1 MPKTLPIR
9 LTDEQTRRLEEGAAL
24 AGYKHVSTYARDRL
38 FSLIE
43 QDKSQDQVAHWATMQ
58 KIEYQLD
65 SIEQSQAVQQ
75 TLMAATLYLISEN
88 SSTGVRNGLRAQLKS
103 LGASTQILDALL
115 PDLASDIERISGDE

>member
-58 KIEYQLD
+58 RIEYQLD

-75 TLMAATLYLISEN
+75 TLMAATLYLIREN

>member
-75 TLMAATLYLISEN
+75 TLMAATLYLIREN